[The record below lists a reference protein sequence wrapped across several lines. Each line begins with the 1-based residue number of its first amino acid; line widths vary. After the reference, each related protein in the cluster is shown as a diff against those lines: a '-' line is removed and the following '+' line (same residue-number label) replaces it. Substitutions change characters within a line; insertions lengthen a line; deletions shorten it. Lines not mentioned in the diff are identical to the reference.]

1 MTGTPLIAL
10 LVGQAALWPRDSTL
24 RFSIPNG
31 EQVVDIWDFGRDHI
45 TEIMSIVPLATRS
58 PDTSP
63 LPGPMTPSYH
73 IYRKTWTLQ

>member
-10 LVGQAALWPRDSTL
+10 LVGQAAFVAEGQHVK
-24 RFSIPNG
+24 FSIPNG

-63 LPGPMTPSYH
+63 LPGPMTPAYH
-73 IYRKTWTLQ
+73 IYRKTWNLQ